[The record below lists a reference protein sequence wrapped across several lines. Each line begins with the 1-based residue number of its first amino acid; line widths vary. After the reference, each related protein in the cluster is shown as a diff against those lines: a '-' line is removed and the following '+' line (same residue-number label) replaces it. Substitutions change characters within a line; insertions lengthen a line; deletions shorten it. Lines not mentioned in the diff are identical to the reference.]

1 MVHSS
6 SISPISGSY
15 WGTREPW
22 TVNFSQIIVYLCPGP
37 EITVKYMR
45 KYLLEDRYEMNW
57 NLSSKNF
64 QDFLWFSNVGF
75 KLKSCSRKPILEKSI
90 LLLIS
95 LHMELNTQV
104 RRSKY
109 IFVLHLC
116 QVHIKNPTQKF
127 EPGPKKFRTQ
137 KFWSKISVNISWD
150 FTFLQS
156 LNFLQDIFQIFFII
170 MSHSLRTLRW
180 VIFRRVLFQ
189 ESFLS
194 KMTHY
199 F

>member
-45 KYLLEDRYEMNW
+45 KYLLKDRYEMNW

-64 QDFLWFSNVGF
+64 QDFLWFSNVEF

-90 LLLIS
+90 PLLIS

-116 QVHIKNPTQKF
+116 QVHKPDPKIWTRT
-127 EPGPKKFRTQ
+127 KKFW
-137 KFWSKISVNISWD
+137 FKISVNISWD

-189 ESFLS
+189 EPLYPRWLTIFN
-194 KMTHY
+194 
-199 F
+199 